1 LCGAR
6 ANACRNATTINQE
19 EDGCMRIGVPKET
32 WPGELRAALVP
43 AGVKKL
49 TGLGFSINVESG
61 LGAGARIPDDEY
73 RAAGASI
80 VADAHAAVS
89 GADVVVRVRKPAEA
103 DVAELASGVI
113 HVSFLDPFNER
124 ALVAALASRGITGI
138 SMEMVPRSTRAQKMD
153 ALSSQANLAGY
164 VTVILAATYS
174 PKMLPMMMTPA
185 GTIQPCRVFVIGA
198 GVAGLQAI
206 ATAKRLGAR
215 IEAFDTRPVV
225 AEQVQS
231 LGAKF
236 VQIDLGNTGQTEQG
250 YARELT
256 PEQLELQRLGMKKVI
271 SQSDIVITTAQ
282 VFGRPAPRIVTRD
295 MVEAMKPGSVIVDM
309 AVESGGN
316 VEGAVVNEVM
326 DINGV
331 LLVGL
336 GNLPSRVSRNAS
348 EMYSSNIVNL
358 LDEFWNKEAKELRL
372 DPTDDIIK
380 GCVITRGGEIV
391 NETIKKL

>member
-1 LCGAR
+1 
-6 ANACRNATTINQE
+6 
-19 EDGCMRIGVPKET
+19 MRIGVPKET
-32 WPGELRAALVP
+32 WPGEQRAALVP

-49 TGLGFSINVESG
+49 VGLGFAVTIERG
-61 LGAGARIPDDEY
+61 LGAQARIPDDEY
-73 RAAGASI
+73 AAAGASI
-80 VADAHAAVS
+80 AADVYATVAD
-89 GADVVVRVRKPAEA
+89 ADVVVRVRKPEEH
-103 DVAELASGVI
+103 DVDALHTGVV
-113 HVSFLDPFNER
+113 HVSFLDPFNEK
-124 ALVAALASRGITGI
+124 ALVRSLAAKGVTGI
-138 SMEMVPRSTRAQKMD
+138 SMEMIPRTTRAQKMD

-236 VQIDLGNTGQTEQG
+236 VQIDLGQTGQTEQG

-256 PEQLELQRLGMKKVI
+256 PEQLELQRQGMKKVI
-271 SQSDIVITTAQ
+271 GASDIVITTAQ

-295 MVEAMKPGSVIVDM
+295 MVEAMRSGSVVVDM

-316 VEGAVVNEVM
+316 VEGSVLNDVVDV
-326 DINGV
+326 NGV
-331 LLVGL
+331 IVVGL
-336 GNLPSRVSRNAS
+336 GNLPSRVARNAS

-358 LDEFWNKEAKELRL
+358 LDEFWDKESKQLKL
-372 DPTDDIIK
+372 DPSDDIVK
-380 GCVITRGGEIV
+380 GCVITRGGDVV
-391 NETIKKL
+391 NETIKKIL